1 MILIFNEPPSGLQT
15 APHEPRIIA
24 AGYQIAVREINFGTV
39 HDKDSL
45 MLAFLKGL
53 GLRDTFGLAL
63 IAENKRTPLYD
74 VLTDPEQISAR
85 YALILCDYTHFKKRH
100 PHLARELEQVLLDAQ
115 QNASEHNRS
124 LWLLAEE
131 PDHDPNG
138 W

>member
-1 MILIFNEPPSGLQT
+1 MIQIFNEPPQGLQT

-24 AGYQIAVREINFGTV
+24 AGYQIAVREIDFGTV
-39 HDKDSL
+39 HDKDTL

-53 GLRDTFGLAL
+53 ALRDTFGRNWDA
-63 IAENKRTPLYD
+63 LYD
-74 VLTDPEQISAR
+74 ILTDPEQFSPR

>member
-1 MILIFNEPPSGLQT
+1 MIQIFNEPPSGLQT

-53 GLRDTFGLAL
+53 GLRDTFGRNWDA
-63 IAENKRTPLYD
+63 LYD

>member
-1 MILIFNEPPSGLQT
+1 MIQVFNAPPSGLQT

-24 AGYQIAVREINFGTV
+24 AGYQIAVREIDFGTV
-39 HDKDSL
+39 HDKDTL

-53 GLRDTFGLAL
+53 ALRDTFGRNWDA
-63 IAENKRTPLYD
+63 LYD
-74 VLTDPEQISAR
+74 ILTDPEQLSPR
-85 YALILCDYTHFKKRH
+85 HALILCDYTHFKKRH

-115 QNASEHNRS
+115 QNASEQNRS

>member
-1 MILIFNEPPSGLQT
+1 MIQIFNEPPQGLQT

-24 AGYQIAVREINFGTV
+24 AGYQIAVREIDFGTV
-39 HDKDSL
+39 HDKDTL

-53 GLRDTFGLAL
+53 ALRDTFGRNWDA
-63 IAENKRTPLYD
+63 LYD
-74 VLTDPEQISAR
+74 VLTDPEQLNPR